1 MSLNF
6 NHFVTSLLAIS
17 RQAIQMMQEV
27 SILDRTAAALPR
39 LRICVVTE
47 TYPPEVNGVALTLE
61 RCVSAMRD
69 RGHHVVVVRP
79 HQVGVER
86 AVDELVTPGL
96 PIPGYPGLKMGLPA
110 KRHLRQFWQ
119 SWRPDLVHVI
129 TEGPLGWSALSV
141 AEAMHIPVVADF
153 HTNFHSYGR
162 HYGWGWFSRFIYG
175 YLRHFHNRAQ
185 LTLVP
190 TRGMR
195 ERLIAD
201 GFKRLEVVA
210 RGVDTHLFNPKRR
223 DAELRLKWGLGPDD
237 LAVLYVGRLAPE
249 KNLPVVLRAF
259 AEIQKTS
266 PRAKLVLVGDGPAR
280 LQLQTE
286 EPHYIFAGIR
296 RDQDLAA
303 HYASADIFL
312 FPSLT
317 ETFGNVTLEAMASGL
332 AVVAYDY
339 AAAAEHMTHGESGLL
354 VPYDDTPSFIQA
366 AHTIAQSAS
375 LRAQIRAGAVLTCEP
390 LGWEQVMDDMERALI
405 KTVHAETQAIL
416 PAIPVPRAQ
425 KK

>member
-1 MSLNF
+1 MMM
-6 NHFVTSLLAIS
+6 LAEVRHYS
-17 RQAIQMMQEV
+17 CMAQEV

-61 RCVSAMRD
+61 RCVNAMRD
-69 RGHHVVVVRP
+69 RGHQVVVVRP
-79 HQVGVER
+79 GQNGVQSSQ
-86 AVDELVTPGL
+86 DELITAGI
-96 PIPGYPGLKMGLPA
+96 PIPGYPGLKMGMPA
-110 KRHLRQFWQ
+110 KTRLRQHWQ

-129 TEGPLGWSALSV
+129 TEGPLGWSALSL
-141 AEAMHIPVVADF
+141 AESMHIPVVADF

-162 HYGWGWFSRFIYG
+162 HYGWGWFSQIIYG

-210 RGVDTHLFNPKRR
+210 RGVDINLFNPKRR
-223 DAELRLKWGLGPDD
+223 ENELRLKWGLGPDD
-237 LAVLYVGRLAPE
+237 LAILYVGRLAPE
-249 KNLPVVLRAF
+249 KNLPVVLQAF
-259 AEIQKTS
+259 DAIQKVE

-280 LQLQTE
+280 ATLETE
-286 EPHYIFAGIR
+286 QPNYIFAGIR
-296 RDQDLAA
+296 RGEDLAA

-339 AAAAEHMTHGESGLL
+339 AAAAEHITDRESGLL
-354 VPYDDTPSFIQA
+354 VPYDDTSAFIQTA
-366 AHTIAQSAS
+366 KTVVQSPS
-375 LRAQIRAGAVLTCEP
+375 LRNRIRSGAVLSCEP
-390 LGWEQVMDDMERALI
+390 LGWEQVMDDMERALV

-416 PAIPVPRAQ
+416 PAVATPRSR
-425 KK
+425 

>member
-1 MSLNF
+1 MMM
-6 NHFVTSLLAIS
+6 LAEVGHYS
-17 RQAIQMMQEV
+17 YMAQEV

-61 RCVSAMRD
+61 RCVNAMRD
-69 RGHHVVVVRP
+69 RGHQVVVVRP
-79 HQVGVER
+79 GQNGVQSSQ
-86 AVDELVTPGL
+86 DELITAGI
-96 PIPGYPGLKMGLPA
+96 PIPGYPGLKMGMPA
-110 KRHLRQFWQ
+110 KTRLRQHWQ

-129 TEGPLGWSALSV
+129 TEGPLGWSALSL
-141 AEAMHIPVVADF
+141 AESMHIPVVADF

-162 HYGWGWFSRFIYG
+162 HYGWGWFSQIIYG
-175 YLRHFHNRAQ
+175 YLKHFHNRAQ

-210 RGVDTHLFNPKRR
+210 RGVDINLFNPKRR
-223 DAELRLKWGLGPDD
+223 ENELRLKWGLGPDD
-237 LAVLYVGRLAPE
+237 LAILYVGRLAPE
-249 KNLPVVLRAF
+249 KNLPVVLQAF
-259 AEIQKTS
+259 DAIQKVE

-280 LQLQTE
+280 ATLETE
-286 EPHYIFAGIR
+286 QPNYIFAGIR
-296 RDQDLAA
+296 RGEDLAA

-339 AAAAEHMTHGESGLL
+339 AAAAEHITDRESGLL
-354 VPYDDTPSFIQA
+354 VPYDDTSAFIQTA
-366 AHTIAQSAS
+366 KSVVQSSS
-375 LRAQIRAGAVLTCEP
+375 LRNRIRSGAVLSCEP
-390 LGWEQVMDDMERALI
+390 LGWEQVMDDMERALV

-416 PAIPVPRAQ
+416 PAVATPRSR
-425 KK
+425 

>member
-1 MSLNF
+1 MSL
-6 NHFVTSLLAIS
+6 
-17 RQAIQMMQEV
+17 EV
-27 SILDRTAAALPR
+27 SILDRTVAALPR

-61 RCVSAMRD
+61 RCVDAMRE

-79 HQVGVER
+79 KQAGVPDTE
-86 AVDELVTPGL
+86 DELITSGL

-110 KRHLRQFWQ
+110 KSRLRQHWQ
-119 SWRPDLVHVI
+119 IWRPDLVHVI

-162 HYGWGWFSRFIYG
+162 HYGWGWFSQFIYG

-210 RGVDTHLFNPKRR
+210 RGVDTHLFHPKKR
-223 DAELRLKWGLGPDD
+223 DAELRLKWGLGPED
-237 LAVLYVGRLAPE
+237 LAVLYVGRLAAE
-249 KNLPVVLRAF
+249 KNLPVVLSAF
-259 AEIQKTS
+259 DAIQKVES
-266 PRAKLVLVGDGPAR
+266 RAKLVLVGDGPAR
-280 LQLQTE
+280 ATLETE
-286 EPHYIFAGIR
+286 QPNYIFAGIR
-296 RDQDLAA
+296 RGEDLAS
-303 HYASADIFL
+303 HYASADVFL

-339 AAAAEHMTHGESGLL
+339 AAAAEHMTHQESGLL
-354 VPYDDTPSFIQA
+354 VPYDDTPAFIQA
-366 AHTIAQSAS
+366 AQSLAQSAS
-375 LRAQIRAGAVLTCEP
+375 LRSRIRAGAVLTCEP
-390 LGWEQVMDDMERALI
+390 LGWEQVLDDMERALV
-405 KTVHAETQAIL
+405 KTVHADTQAIL
-416 PAIPVPRAQ
+416 PAVTARRSQ
-425 KK
+425 

>member
-1 MSLNF
+1 MS
-6 NHFVTSLLAIS
+6 H
-17 RQAIQMMQEV
+17 EV

-61 RCVSAMRD
+61 RCVEAMRS

-79 HQVGVER
+79 RQVGAEGR
-86 AVDELVTPGL
+86 PDEFITSGL

-110 KRHLRQFWQ
+110 KSKLRQHWQ

-141 AEAMHIPVVADF
+141 AESMHIPVVADF

-162 HYGWGWFSRFIYG
+162 HYGWGMFSQVIYS
-175 YLRHFHNRAQ
+175 YLRYFHNRAQ

-210 RGVDTHLFNPKRR
+210 RGVDTLLFHPKRR
-223 DAELRLKWGLGPDD
+223 DAELRLKWGLGPED
-237 LAVLYVGRLAPE
+237 LAVLYVGRLAAE
-249 KNLPVVLRAF
+249 KNLPVVLLAF
-259 AEIQKTS
+259 DAIQKVE

-280 LQLQTE
+280 ATLETE
-286 EPHYIFAGIR
+286 KPHYIFAGIR
-296 RDQDLAA
+296 RGEDLAT

-339 AAAAEHMTHGESGLL
+339 AAAAEHITDRESGLL
-354 VPYDDTPSFIQA
+354 VPYDDTHSFIQA
-366 AHTIAQSAS
+366 AQMLVQSAN
-375 LRAQIRAGAVLTCEP
+375 LRGRVRAGAVLSCEP
-390 LGWEQVMDDMERALI
+390 LGWEQVLDDMERALI

-416 PAIPVPRAQ
+416 PAIAAPRSL
-425 KK
+425 